1 MDVLGMTLR
10 VVLPLV
16 VVHLVVLAGI
26 IAVVKKLLLNDT
38 MNAVDTIK
46 QVEADVRK
54 KEEGIRKEIEEHEKE
69 FEKSKVEAETE
80 LDAKRKK
87 SEAEVAAMRD
97 HTLADAKEQGEK
109 ILAQAKKNEETY
121 KQQLALEMEAKTVDY
136 AGQVFKLVFSEKTTA
151 ELNKEFI
158 SELLDALDEVEA
170 GSITVEAENAEF
182 ISSHP
187 IADEQKAR
195 LEKIIEQAKKNEEN
209 FKQQLA
215 LEMEAKTVDYA
226 GQVFKLVFSEKTT
239 AELNKEFI
247 SELLDALDEVE
258 AGTIT
263 VEADNAEFISSHP
276 IVDEQ
281 KVRLEKIIED
291 KFGVKIKVEETVQED
306 LLAGLIIKMG
316 TLEVDASLLNRYQEA
331 VGEVKKNT

>member
-1 MDVLGMTLR
+1 MDALGIILR
-10 VVLPLV
+10 VVLPLL
-16 VVHLVVLAGI
+16 VVHLVALAAI
-26 IAVVKKLLLNDT
+26 VAVMKKLLLNDT
-38 MNAVDTIK
+38 VTAVDTIK

-69 FEKSKVEAETE
+69 FEKSKAEAATE
-80 LDAKRKK
+80 LEKKRKH
-87 SEAEVAAMRD
+87 SEEEVAAMR
-97 HTLADAKEQGEK
+97 EQTITE
-109 ILAQAKKNEETY
+109 A
-121 KQQLALEMEAKTVDY
+121 KQQ
-136 AGQVFKLVFSEKTTA
+136 G
-151 ELNKEFI
+151 
-158 SELLDALDEVEA
+158 
-170 GSITVEAENAEF
+170 
-182 ISSHP
+182 
-187 IADEQKAR
+187 
-195 LEKIIEQAKKNEEN
+195 EKIIEQAKKNEEN

-276 IVDEQ
+276 IADEQ